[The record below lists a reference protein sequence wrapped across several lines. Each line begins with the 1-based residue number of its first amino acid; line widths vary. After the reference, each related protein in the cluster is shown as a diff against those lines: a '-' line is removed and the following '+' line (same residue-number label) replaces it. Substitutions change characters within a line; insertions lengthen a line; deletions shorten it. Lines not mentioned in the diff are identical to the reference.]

1 MSYSRKVY
9 ARAASELERRRD
21 KAERTQSMRRAE
33 VYAKIPELISIDRE
47 IASAGAEVIR
57 AIGMGENAQQFIEE
71 LAKKIS
77 PLSSAARIYSKKTA
91 IPRTILTR
99 NTPAKS
105 AAIRALSA
113 ELCATATRRFCV
125 TPHSPSSTSFRRA
138 HARPSRALI

>member
-33 VYAKIPELISIDRE
+33 VYAKIPELIYIDRE

-77 PLSSAARIYSKKTA
+77 PLSSAAKIYSKKTA

-99 NTPAKS
+99 STPAKVPRYGLYRRSYVRLLQGAS
-105 AAIRALSA
+105 ARHR
-113 ELCATATRRFCV
+113 TRRAQ
-125 TPHSPSSTSFRRA
+125 RA
-138 HARPSRALI
+138 FAERTLDLREL